1 MLKERRV
8 LLSKHLAKLELKDRM
23 DSIKLSQA
31 EQDIFFRRYDMFE
44 KKAFRSLQGFYG
56 SKHSRSSGMLTPKL
70 QEEPRYVLPSKED
83 IVRQEYL
90 ADKPFERNV
99 NNFKIRKHNPIYRSL
114 SALASIDTT
123 MVRGSYEA
131 KRRTCARKW
140 KARAKRSSQTAA
152 RIHRAR

>member
-31 EQDIFFRRYDMFE
+31 EQDTFFRRYDMFE
-44 KKAFRSLQGFYG
+44 KRAFRSLQGFYG
-56 SKHSRSSGMLTPKL
+56 SKHSRSSGALTPKF
-70 QEEPRYVLPSKED
+70 QDEPRYALPSKED
-83 IVRQEYL
+83 IAKQEYL
-90 ADKPFERNV
+90 AGRPFERNV
-99 NNFKIRKHNPIYRSL
+99 NNFKIRKSNHIYRSL

-131 KRRTCARKW
+131 IRWDCTREGKPRS
-140 KARAKRSSQTAA
+140 KRSS
-152 RIHRAR
+152 

>member
-31 EQDIFFRRYDMFE
+31 EQDVFFRRYDMFE
-44 KKAFRSLQGFYG
+44 KKAFRSLHGFYG
-56 SKHSRSSGMLTPKL
+56 SKHSKSSGVLTPKF
-70 QEEPRYVLPSKED
+70 QEEARFVLPTKED
-83 IVRQEYL
+83 ILKRDLL

-99 NNFKIRKHNPIYRSL
+99 NNFKIRRSNPIYRSL

-123 MVRGSYEA
+123 MVPLSYEA
-131 KRRTCARKW
+131 IRRHR
-140 KARAKRSSQTAA
+140 QGE
-152 RIHRAR
+152 RIPD